1 METNA
6 IKAHG
11 SVLNILDLKLKDIF
25 KQLLEMGYSY
35 LNVMPFPPSLTGLRD
50 VSCATLLLNY
60 NDHRWP
66 VLCCRWNCVLQWQP
80 LQSPNNPA
88 GWGVQAPFL
97 YSRGKCTD
105 VFVPT
110 EGQTDCS
117 KGSTLVEHLC
127 YLRGQIARWGHQHFS
142 KVTCPG
148 CRLFLRSASQ
158 KRKVTHFAFSLER
171 KVCKHFK
178 TFYFKK

>member
-1 METNA
+1 
-6 IKAHG
+6 
-11 SVLNILDLKLKDIF
+11 
-25 KQLLEMGYSY
+25 
-35 LNVMPFPPSLTGLRD
+35 MPFPPSLIGLRH
-50 VSCATLLLNY
+50 VSSAMLLLNW

-66 VLCCRWNCVLQWQP
+66 TALLQVKLCFTVAASPEPKQP
-80 LQSPNNPA
+80 SRVGSA
-88 GWGVQAPFL
+88 GCL

-142 KVTCPG
+142 EVTCPG
-148 CRLFLRSASQ
+148 CRLFLRSTSQ
-158 KRKVTHFAFSLER
+158 KRKVTHFAFTLER
-171 KVCKHFK
+171 KACKHLK
-178 TFYFKK
+178 TFYFKRN